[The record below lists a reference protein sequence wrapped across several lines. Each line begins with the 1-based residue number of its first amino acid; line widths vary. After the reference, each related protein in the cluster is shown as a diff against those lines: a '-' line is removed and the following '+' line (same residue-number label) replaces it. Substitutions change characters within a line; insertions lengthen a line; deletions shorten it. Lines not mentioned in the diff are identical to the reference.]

1 MDDFLNAPD
10 SAGVYEFDEARRSA
24 DMLLMKADFNKENT
38 ELTLTLTTPDYMSKE
53 TAEKLKPFLRRPVVY
68 HGKMEHSQ
76 FNKHSLMNA
85 IISGV
90 FASTL

>member
-1 MDDFLNAPD
+1 
-10 SAGVYEFDEARRSA
+10 
-24 DMLLMKADFNKENT
+24 MLLMKADLNKENT
-38 ELTLTLTTPDYMSKE
+38 ELTLHVNNPRLYVKE

-68 HGKMEHSQ
+68 HWKMEHSQ

-90 FASTL
+90 FASTLWK